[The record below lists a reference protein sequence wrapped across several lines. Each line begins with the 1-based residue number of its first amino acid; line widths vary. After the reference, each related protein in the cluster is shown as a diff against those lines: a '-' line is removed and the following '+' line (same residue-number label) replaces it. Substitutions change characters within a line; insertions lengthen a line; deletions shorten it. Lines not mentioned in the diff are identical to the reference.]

1 MLNSSKQNYVVDGGR
16 TKFMLNPAVYG
27 VLPEDCPMQN
37 RQPGSEARSGK
48 TFQNGI
54 NPPARAGRSDEPIRE
69 TLMNAIRAAE
79 ADFGTVQRYDSA
91 EDCLRIVASCGFPD
105 QALDLFRIVRRDTNS
120 TCAATLKKRMRT
132 VVGNIA
138 ASYLFVGTSELA
150 ALQEVGVAA
159 AHSTPIIVDNG
170 RLWGVLTVHF
180 RQPWEDAEY
189 DPTPMERI
197 ALHFAECLKD
207 GTPEQTTPDR
217 DAGRIAHTPAST
229 KAGPIARSSAAPIP
243 FAGSMLREHRHV
255 CAFFCSVDD
264 EYNTLLPF
272 ICDGLNCGQR
282 AFHVLPERHVDD
294 HVTRLRS
301 AGIDVDAAQRSRQLE
316 IALPQDTYLRT
327 GRFDKEDMLN
337 LIQQV
342 LQNGTSLGY
351 PLTRMIAHPETAL
364 DDWKS
369 RNDWAEYEMRLNSV
383 LSNFDDPVIC
393 TFDVNLLNT
402 ALAIDILRTHP
413 VVVMGGVLV
422 ENSFFTKPEDFL
434 REVTERT
441 SASQPYRG

>member
-1 MLNSSKQNYVVDGGR
+1 
-16 TKFMLNPAVYG
+16 
-27 VLPEDCPMQN
+27 MQD

-48 TFQNGI
+48 TFQDGI
-54 NPPARAGRSDEPIRE
+54 NPLTRAGRGDESMQE
-69 TLMNAIRAAE
+69 VLIRAIKAAQ

-91 EDCLRIVASCGFPD
+91 EDCLRIVANCGFPD
-105 QALDLFRIVRRDTNS
+105 EALNLFRIVRRDTNS

-138 ASYLFVGTSELA
+138 ASYLFVGTSELE

-159 AHSTPIIVDNG
+159 AHSAPIIVDKG

-189 DPTPMERI
+189 DPTPMERV
-197 ALHFAECLKD
+197 AVRFAKRLKD
-207 GTPEQTTPDR
+207 RTSEQTFSDR
-217 DAGRIAHTPAST
+217 DALTIAHSPVST
-229 KAGPIARSSAAPIP
+229 KTGSIMRSSAAPIP
-243 FAGSMLREHRHV
+243 LAGSMLREHRHV
-255 CAFFCSVDD
+255 CAFFCSADD
-264 EYNTLLPF
+264 EYNALLPF
-272 ICDGLNCGQR
+272 ICDGLDCGQR
-282 AFHVLPERHVDD
+282 GFHVLPERHVDD

-301 AGIDVDAAQRSRQLE
+301 GGIDVEAAQRSGQLE

-327 GRFDKEDMLN
+327 GRFNKEDMLN
-337 LIQQV
+337 LIQHV
-342 LQNGTSLGY
+342 LQNGAALGF

-364 DDWKS
+364 DNWKS

-383 LSNFDDPVIC
+383 LSNFDDAVIC
-393 TFDVNLLNT
+393 TFDVNLLTT

-413 VVVMGGVLV
+413 VVVIGGVLV
-422 ENSFFTKPEDFL
+422 ENTFFSKPEDFL